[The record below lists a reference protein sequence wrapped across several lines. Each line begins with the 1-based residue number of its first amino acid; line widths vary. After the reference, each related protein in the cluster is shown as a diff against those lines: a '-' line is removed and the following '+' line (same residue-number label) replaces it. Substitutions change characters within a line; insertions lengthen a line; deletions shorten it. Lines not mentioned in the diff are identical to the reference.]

1 MRCAVWRCLRQ
12 HLRSSSSQLSMSGR
26 QGSSLDFFVLLAG
39 ILGERSSAA
48 RYLYTVSRLTP
59 TFRAIDA
66 TVSPSLLIL
75 RISFTLDML
84 IISLLAS

>member
-1 MRCAVWRCLRQ
+1 
-12 HLRSSSSQLSMSGR
+12 MSGR
-26 QGSSLDFFVLLAG
+26 YGSSL
-39 ILGERSSAA
+39 ERRTPLTGAFGLRSPSE

-59 TFRAIDA
+59 TLRAIDA
-66 TVSPSLLIL
+66 TVSPSLLSL